1 MKDQEDEQ
9 KRTVVLDG
17 PAKTTNRPRHLA
29 VDSRAGRYVTLTS
42 RRALELD
49 SCISD
54 RIVPRSALSRTGLD
68 ALLSIMR
75 TQAERSSRGISER
88 LFLTTG
94 SDLPRTGDAQREW
107 LPRVR
112 ETPTPA
118 RSARSAP
125 SRAR

>member
-9 KRTVVLDG
+9 KRTAVLDG

-54 RIVPRSALSRTGLD
+54 RIVPRSALSRTGL
-68 ALLSIMR
+68 
-75 TQAERSSRGISER
+75 ERCCPSCVPKLNAPAAAFRSDF
-88 LFLTTG
+88 FLRP
-94 SDLPRTGDAQREW
+94 DLIFREPVT
-107 LPRVR
+107 LNVNGYPG
-112 ETPTPA
+112 
-118 RSARSAP
+118 
-125 SRAR
+125 